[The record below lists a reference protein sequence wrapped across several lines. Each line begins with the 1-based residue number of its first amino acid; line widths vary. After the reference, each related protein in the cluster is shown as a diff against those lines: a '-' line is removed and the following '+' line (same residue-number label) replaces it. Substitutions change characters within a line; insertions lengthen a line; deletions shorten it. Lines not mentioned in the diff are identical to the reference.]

1 MRWGASEVRWWC
13 RGAPR
18 HRAAVWGK
26 RGEKPRGGGV
36 GRIYR
41 RGGGGEEVV
50 DLSPASERR
59 RGSDLS
65 PPRWGERG
73 GVLRVDPVHGDAVGT
88 GRLEALVPWWS
99 MDWVHAGSR
108 GRDAPFSVALGLW
121 PTEKL
126 DFMGRYVGPKS
137 VWPKIGISSSEVP

>member
-26 RGEKPRGGGV
+26 RGEKPRGGV

-121 PTEKL
+121 PTEVR
-126 DFMGRYVGPKS
+126 FYGPLC
-137 VWPKIGISSSEVP
+137 WAKICVAENWNKFI

>member
-1 MRWGASEVRWWC
+1 MG
-13 RGAPR
+13 GF
-18 HRAAVWGK
+18 
-26 RGEKPRGGGV
+26 RGEVVVSRRATSSRGRVGKARGEAAGGGV

>member
-26 RGEKPRGGGV
+26 RGEKPRGGGGV
-36 GRIYR
+36 VFIGGEEEERKWSTSRRRASEDAAQIFLR
-41 RGGGGEEVV
+41 RGG
-50 DLSPASERR
+50 ER
-59 RGSDLS
+59 
-65 PPRWGERG
+65 EG